1 MATSCQKQRGLLL
14 TKLMIT
20 RKLGDFNTPLTI
32 QEPLYER
39 TNKHYTNLKTITIMK
54 RNEKKRFLIIGSFFT
69 ILVLNAQEQTLDCNY
84 NIQEALFHL
93 KGSNTIEKD
102 NLKAVE
108 FLKPCLEAQSANAQL
123 IMGHL
128 YLNSSQDEEDIQAK
142 FAAEIT
148 ITGL

>member
-1 MATSCQKQRGLLL
+1 
-14 TKLMIT
+14 
-20 RKLGDFNTPLTI
+20 
-32 QEPLYER
+32 
-39 TNKHYTNLKTITIMK
+39 MK

-128 YLNSSQDEEDIQAK
+128 YLNSSQDEEDIHES
-142 FAAEIT
+142 AAFLILEIRIRLLQLAPRSSCHDAHQQVGT
-148 ITGL
+148 TPHY

>member
-1 MATSCQKQRGLLL
+1 
-14 TKLMIT
+14 
-20 RKLGDFNTPLTI
+20 
-32 QEPLYER
+32 
-39 TNKHYTNLKTITIMK
+39 MK

-108 FLKPCLEAQSANAQL
+108 FLKPCLEAHGEQL
-123 IMGHL
+123 IML
-128 YLNSSQDEEDIQAK
+128 FSISPNSIL
-142 FAAEIT
+142 
-148 ITGL
+148 G